1 MNKAAM
7 IFPGY
12 IGDDLMK
19 ELSPNILF
27 YNAVLEEAV
36 EVALKCEKDG
46 VDVIISRAG
55 SAAAIKKVVKVP
67 VVNCEVTHSD
77 LIDSILNIKTKH
89 YPNLS
94 EIGLINYANV
104 SYDVNHIEQLTNIKV
119 KQSWFWKGAEDL
131 KERIIEYKES
141 GVKVVMGASM
151 TVRFAE
157 EIGISGFLMQVGQE
171 TLQQAMQKAK
181 EILAIRKADL
191 AYSEKIKN
199 MLSVAHEGILFID
212 EDNKI
217 EYVNPKA
224 LSMLGKASE
233 YLEGQKAA
241 NVFGGW
247 EEEDSKIKLNQIT
260 KAFDNQVIYSRA
272 PVMVR
277 DKKVGEVVTFTETA
291 QIQNVEEKIRNFFH
305 NKGFVSKHKLS
316 DIVGESTAIKEV
328 VEKTRIYGKADA
340 TVLIIGETGTGKEL
354 VAHSL
359 HQESQRRN
367 NPFLAI
373 NCAALPE
380 NLLES
385 ELFGYTE
392 GAFTG
397 AKKGGRAGY
406 FELAHRGTLFL
417 DEIGELRPQMQ
428 GKLLRAIQE
437 KEIMRIGDDK
447 IIPVDTRIIAATNQ
461 NLFELVN
468 KKEFRSDLF
477 YRLNVLKIQLPP
489 LKDRKED
496 ISHLIKHFANKFYA
510 GKKNAEVSIS
520 GKLMKTICE
529 YDWPGNIRELE
540 CLMNRYF
547 LLADV
552 LGDNAIV
559 DEFRDADINKFS
571 DSSDPFELVINAG
584 TMEEMQDEI
593 YAKIYELTKQNKTQ
607 TAKILGV
614 NRVTVAK
621 WLEKM
626 KK

>member
-1 MNKAAM
+1 MDKAAM

-12 IGDDLMK
+12 ISDDLMK
-19 ELSPNILF
+19 ELSPNISF

-36 EVALKCEKDG
+36 EVALECEKDG

-77 LIDSILNIKTKH
+77 LIDSILNIKARYH
-89 YPNLS
+89 PDLS

-104 SYDVNHIEQLTNIKV
+104 SYDVNHIEQLTKIKV

-131 KERIIEYKES
+131 RERIVEYKDS

-151 TVRFAE
+151 TVKFAE
-157 EIGISGFLMQVGQE
+157 EIGIKGFLMQVGQE

-181 EILAIRKADL
+181 EILAIRKTDL

-199 MLSVAHEGILFID
+199 MLSVAHEGILFVD
-212 EDNKI
+212 EYNEI
-217 EYVNPKA
+217 EYANPKA
-224 LSMLGKASE
+224 LSMLGKAAE
-233 YLEGQKAA
+233 YLKGQDVA
-241 NVFGGW
+241 NVFEKW
-247 EEEDSKIKLNQIT
+247 EKQDSKIKLNQIT

-305 NKGFVSKHKLS
+305 DKGFVAKHSLS
-316 DIVGESTAIKEV
+316 DIVGESTAMKEV
-328 VEKTRIYGKADA
+328 IEKINVYGKTDA

-359 HQESQRRN
+359 HQVSQRRN
-367 NPFLAI
+367 HPFLAI

-461 NLFELVN
+461 NLFESVN

-489 LKDRKED
+489 LKERIED
-496 ISHLIKHFANKFYA
+496 IPFLIKHFASKFYA

-529 YDWPGNIRELE
+529 YEWPGNIRELE

-559 DEFRDADINKFS
+559 DELRSADISKIPENG
-571 DSSDPFELVINAG
+571 DPFELVINAG

-593 YAKIYELTKQNKTQ
+593 YAKIYAMTGQNKTQ